1 MLRALPVVKISAREP
16 DMAGTASAGKGK
28 TPSSETTR
36 RTRAS
41 ASAKTSKASKS
52 KSKSASAAKSA
63 GSTTSPAAQKRRRKT
78 GTSAVDKAGRLP
90 VRAGEE
96 RWTADEL
103 ASVRATLSDENTEL
117 QAEITRAESQI
128 ADRLGDTSEG
138 AGDDQADA
146 GAKTYE
152 REHELALTYNAR
164 ELLAQNERALNRI
177 ETGTYGVCESC
188 GNPIGKARLQAFPR
202 ATLCVTC
209 KQREERR

>member
-1 MLRALPVVKISAREP
+1 MLRALHVVKISAREP
-16 DMAGTASAGKGK
+16 YMAGTASAGRGK

-41 ASAKTSKASKS
+41 SSSKA
-52 KSKSASAAKSA
+52 A
-63 GSTTSPAAQKRRRKT
+63 GSTKRRRA
-78 GTSAVDKAGRLP
+78 SASSASDRAGRLP

-96 RWTADEL
+96 RWTTEEL
-103 ASVRATLSDENTEL
+103 ATVRSELNEENDDL
-117 QAEITRAESQI
+117 LAEIARAETQI

-152 REHELALTYNAR
+152 REHELSLTYNAR
-164 ELLAQNERALNRI
+164 EMLAQNERALLRI
-177 ETGTYGVCESC
+177 DSGTYGVCESC
-188 GNPIGKARLQAFPR
+188 GNAIGKARLQAFPR

>member
-16 DMAGTASAGKGK
+16 DMAGTTSAGRGK
-28 TPSSETTR
+28 TPSGETTR

-41 ASAKTSKASKS
+41 GP
-52 KSKSASAAKSA
+52 SKSAGAAKRRPASGSSA
-63 GSTTSPAAQKRRRKT
+63 SE
-78 GTSAVDKAGRLP
+78 KAGRLP
-90 VRAGEE
+90 VRIGEE

-103 ASVRATLSDENTEL
+103 AAVRSELSEENTDL
-117 QAEITRAESQI
+117 QAEIARAETQI

-146 GAKTYE
+146 GAKTYA

-164 ELLAQNERALNRI
+164 ELLAQNERALLRI
-177 ETGTYGVCESC
+177 DAGTYGLCESC
-188 GNPIGKARLQAFPR
+188 GNAIGKARLQAFPR